1 MSEKDPRQLEPT
13 KHKFIHAD
21 DIKGEPILSVENVKV
36 DSAVAPVVKVAIVT
50 DRFLCTE
57 VKCVKGNLAP
67 VP

>member
-36 DSAVAPVVKVAIVT
+36 DSAVAQVAIVT